1 MDNIDPIH
9 QVTDLIRKASS
20 QLVGENAEID
30 SSVKKPNLD
39 QGQQNLIKE
48 KFSEQNF
55 INKKDKNGDSLG
67 SENLSKKNFIGSKLD
82 LVI

>member
-30 SSVKKPNLD
+30 SSVKKLNLD

-67 SENLSKKNFIGSKLD
+67 SKNLSKKNFIGSKLD

>member
-30 SSVKKPNLD
+30 SSVKKLNLD

>member
-9 QVTDLIRKASS
+9 QVTDLIRKASN

-30 SSVKKPNLD
+30 SSVNTPNIA
-39 QGQQNLIKE
+39 QGPQKIIKD
-48 KFSEQNF
+48 KSSEQIF
-55 INKKDKNGDSLG
+55 INKKDNNSDSI
-67 SENLSKKNFIGSKLD
+67 SSKNLSKKNFLGNKLD